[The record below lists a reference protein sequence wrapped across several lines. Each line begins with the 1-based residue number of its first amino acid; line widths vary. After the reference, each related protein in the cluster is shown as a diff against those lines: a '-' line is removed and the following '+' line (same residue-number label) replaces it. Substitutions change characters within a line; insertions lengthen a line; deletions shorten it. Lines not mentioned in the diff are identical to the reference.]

1 MLIPFIHSFINKAED
16 WKKTRNFESDRLE
29 IKSQLFNLSVTWH

>member
-16 WKKTRNFESDRLE
+16 WKKTNFESDRLE